1 MLFLALV
8 ENSNLNNVNMIKL
21 MNFCKVFIF
30 SSLIVLFFSCK
41 GTEEKNDFEAEP
53 VITTFY
59 LIRHAEKDR
68 TNPENPDPELNQ
80 DGLTRALKWA
90 EIFDPI
96 PLDAIY
102 STNYERTSMTAAPT
116 SVKKDIDI
124 KYYDPSSLDVEEFK
138 LQNEGLNVL
147 VVGHSNT
154 TPMMVNKLL
163 GVEKYN
169 QMEDSDNSS
178 LFIVRII
185 DGEATDILLNM
196 H

>member
-1 MLFLALV
+1 MT
-8 ENSNLNNVNMIKL
+8 STIKL
-21 MNFCKVFIF
+21 KKLFKVFAF
-30 SSLIVLFFSCK
+30 SFSFLLFFSCK
-41 GTEEKNDFEAEP
+41 NSADKENLNAEP

-68 TNPENPDPELNQ
+68 EDPNNPDPELNQ

-90 EIFDPI
+90 EVFNPI
-96 PLDAIY
+96 ALDVIY

-116 SVKKDIDI
+116 SVKKDINI
-124 KYYDPSSLDVEEFK
+124 QYYDPDTLDVEEFK

-154 TPMMVNKLL
+154 TPILVNQLL
-163 GVEKYN
+163 GIEKYD
-169 QMEDSDNSS
+169 QMDDADNSS
-178 LFIVRII
+178 MYIVRII
-185 DGEATDILLNM
+185 DGKATDILLNM